1 MGERSGHV
9 IFPGLATSL
18 ALHARPPSSLQN
30 PAPLRSGAVITPD
43 IPIPER
49 RVAADVVYGLPLRM
63 AGSWSWNGRNPES
76 PRIQGVRDGWAWS
89 HASASRPTSIGV
101 AGRRTGRATGPRA
114 RK

>member
-9 IFPGLATSL
+9 IFPGLATSV
-18 ALHARPPSSLQN
+18 ALHARPRQSSLLN

-63 AGSWSWNGRNPES
+63 AGSCSWNGRNPES
-76 PRIQGVRDGWAWS
+76 PPYPGDGWAWS

>member
-9 IFPGLATSL
+9 IFPGLATSV
-18 ALHARPPSSLQN
+18 ALHARPRQSSLLN

-76 PRIQGVRDGWAWS
+76 PRIQGTGGRG
-89 HASASRPTSIGV
+89 PTRRRLGLLVLGV